1 MCCECWPARG
11 DAAGVGAV
19 ATALAPRSHARALSL
34 RVEQHHPLRPLL
46 CATQWLDQLAKA
58 PLQLS
63 QHLLAPPAVS
73 IYVPV
78 SGPGDHHPGIPVR
91 RSYIDRALLATFLA
105 SANLRSRERT
115 AQADS
120 AANRWSDAVTTARG
134 ARTTPFQCSPID
146 VKRDGRLYDRVGEAD
161 DFHF

>member
-1 MCCECWPARG
+1 MRQPPG
-11 DAAGVGAV
+11 
-19 ATALAPRSHARALSL
+19 
-34 RVEQHHPLRPLL
+34 
-46 CATQWLDQLAKA
+46 LDQLAKA

-105 SANLRSRERT
+105 SANLRSRERR
-115 AQADS
+115 AQATF
-120 AANRWSDAVTTARG
+120 AANCWSDAVTTARG
-134 ARTTPFQCSPID
+134 ARTAPFQCSPID
-146 VKRDGRLYDRVGEAD
+146 VKRDGRLYDRVGEAN